1 MASTSEGLALGE
13 IQMVDFSLNQ
23 IVKGKFAGTFFI
35 LGFRMIGD
43 VRHAQLKEINP
54 SDHSQMAQGEICLP
68 LDCLEEVA

>member
-1 MASTSEGLALGE
+1 
-13 IQMVDFSLNQ
+13 
-23 IVKGKFAGTFFI
+23 
-35 LGFRMIGD
+35 MIGD